1 MQQKENSMFERFLFL
16 ADKHDFLVKIH
27 NSVLTN
33 IKYKSKKAGR
43 LLPHSSVQLT
53 EFGFA
58 SESYEVLMYSIFL
71 RKITKYIPTCLLLVQ
86 TVEVNLRNHFV

>member
-71 RKITKYIPTCLLLVQ
+71 RKITKVYSYLSAACPNC
-86 TVEVNLRNHFV
+86 RG